1 MIGLFGFSSEEYF
14 RNAQSAQVVR
24 PMAIIVMNPGIWFV
38 CCLVLT
44 HQLPAVALH
53 LKFSC
58 IQSPK
63 ITFVQKIPVVVL
75 YCRSM
80 RAVREVKVYR
90 LESVGYCVYS
100 FCFVHMKDMLGNC

>member
-1 MIGLFGFSSEEYF
+1 
-14 RNAQSAQVVR
+14 
-24 PMAIIVMNPGIWFV
+24 MAIIVMNPGIWFV
-38 CCLVLT
+38 CCSDMT

-53 LKFSC
+53 LKDSC

-63 ITFVQKIPVVVL
+63 ITIVSVMVL

-80 RAVREVKVYR
+80 RAVCEVKVYR

-100 FCFVHMKDMLGNC
+100 FCFAHMKDMLGNC